1 MGDCISWCNPV
12 FKRVD
17 ELPPVEVAT
26 RNHAYITPDNKAYI
40 LNENGDG
47 FIQFSSDVPMDMVEK
62 AIRQIVAETELNL
75 ETANLTLEGR
85 TLSWSGTLN
94 DGRPFNSSITLP
106 EDKDTLYDDTELKNR
121 IQELE
126 NKPDNGTVYD
136 DTELTNRV
144 ESLENKVDND
154 TKYTAGTGLT
164 LTNNQFSADMN
175 VLATKAD
182 TDNLGNRIYVLEQ
195 EVDNDTIYDDSE
207 LRERIDELE
216 TKADYNTTYTIEV
229 KDGVATLVGSN
240 GTRNEI
246 GKFTDNGT
254 IYDDS
259 ELEAKINDILS
270 RINNLGGKYTAGT
283 GISISDTG
291 VISLVDPVDN
301 DTIYTAG
308 NGLTLTDT
316 EFAVNTTTDLVV
328 TNGKLGIKPTYVQ
341 DNFYVKGT
349 TLVKEKA
356 DGTKVQL
363 DFTELISY
371 IDNGDIDKFA
381 RTQYV
386 ATENL
391 SVPAST
397 QDNTH
402 VFNLNSNP
410 RTTKLV
416 NGYLILSIP
425 SFFGKGTKII
435 DGVPTQS
442 SLKQGIV
449 TPFYIPVFNGDII
462 WRYFCETIR
471 IDSLDIELELSGYLS
486 LTTSELRLS
495 DVKLCIVT
503 GKLHNSVEYKYTN
516 FINDL
521 PSFTRT
527 LNGFDYEF
535 RFTDVA
541 RIEFWGLNIVK

>member
-26 RNHAYITPDNKAYI
+26 RNHTYITPDNKAYI

-47 FIQFSSDVPMDMVEK
+47 FIQFSSDVSMDMVEK

-126 NKPDNGTVYD
+126 NKPDNDTVYD

-144 ESLENKVDND
+144 EALENKVDND

-182 TDNLGNRIYVLEQ
+182 TDDLGNRIYALEQ
-195 EVDNDTIYDDSE
+195 EVDDDTIYDDTE

-246 GKFTDNGT
+246 GKVTDNDT

-259 ELEAKINDILS
+259 ELIQRLTAVENRTDENTRYAL
-270 RINNLGGKYTAGT
+270 NL
-283 GISISDTG
+283 
-291 VISLVDPVDN
+291 
-301 DTIYTAG
+301 
-308 NGLTLTDT
+308 
-316 EFAVNTTTDLVV
+316 E
-328 TNGKLGIKPTYVQ
+328 
-341 DNFYVKGT
+341 
-349 TLVKEKA
+349 
-356 DGTKVQL
+356 
-363 DFTELISY
+363 
-371 IDNGDIDKFA
+371 
-381 RTQYV
+381 
-386 ATENL
+386 
-391 SVPAST
+391 
-397 QDNTH
+397 
-402 VFNLNSNP
+402 
-410 RTTKLV
+410 
-416 NGYLILSIP
+416 SIP
-425 SFFGKGTKII
+425 SETANLRDLEFTTNSETGFGGVAFRTTGLPSMLAYKGA
-435 DGVPTQS
+435 
-442 SLKQGIV
+442 
-449 TPFYIPVFNGDII
+449 Y
-462 WRYFCETIR
+462 
-471 IDSLDIELELSGYLS
+471 
-486 LTTSELRLS
+486 TTSIRGLEFNTTITKPDRRT
-495 DVKLCIVT
+495 K
-503 GKLHNSVEYKYTN
+503 
-516 FINDL
+516 
-521 PSFTRT
+521 SFTSKFPLEFTSNVESNYISR
-527 LNGFDYEF
+527 DF
-535 RFTDVA
+535 RFLGLHAICNLNLEGQPSNLSFGFFVDVYNYDMDTNKITSDPA
-541 RIEFWGLNIVK
+541 ITVPITKEVFLGQETASAVFPDGSEVVISFTGEPTITNYRLVYRLKEVTE